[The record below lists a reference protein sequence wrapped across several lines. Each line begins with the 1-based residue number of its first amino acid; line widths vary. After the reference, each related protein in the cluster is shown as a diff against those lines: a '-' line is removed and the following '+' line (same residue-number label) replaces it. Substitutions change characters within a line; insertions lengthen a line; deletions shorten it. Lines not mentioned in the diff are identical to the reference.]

1 MSLAEQEAVA
11 LLHVIVAMA
20 KADGRLVADER
31 KAIEAALVEAKL
43 EKVVDAKVLF
53 DDDFEL
59 DDHLSRLGSPEAR
72 DDAYRSAF
80 SVAYVDGD
88 CSKTERDLL
97 DSLRQRLDI
106 SAERD
111 AELRRLF
118 TLLSGDSPDKKALPA
133 FIADPAR
140 RGEAIRHA
148 TRQCA
153 FISAVLGAFPIPGL
167 ALVTDLA
174 VIALQVSL
182 VRDIAALSGKNI
194 DKRAAKALLTG
205 VGVSG
210 TRLAIS
216 NFAKLLPGW
225 GSLVGATTSFASSY
239 AVGTVFAKHFSAAPG
254 GQAPAAVDR
263 AEFKKAEVEGR
274 RAYAEHKDEIVAK
287 ERASRAA
294 IEELAREVKAGN
306 LTQAE
311 LVERA
316 SMLP

>member
-1 MSLAEQEAVA
+1 MSLSHQEAVA
-11 LLHVIVAMA
+11 LLHVIVAIA

-43 EKVVDAKVLF
+43 EKVIDAKALF

-59 DDHLSRLGSPEAR
+59 DDHLPRLGSPEAR

-80 SVAYVDGD
+80 SVAYADGD
-88 CSKTERDLL
+88 CSQTERALL
-97 DSLRQRLDI
+97 ESLRQRLDV
-106 SAERD
+106 SPERD
-111 AELRRLF
+111 AELLRLF
-118 TLLSGDSPDKKALPA
+118 TLLSGDAPDKKAPPA
-133 FIADPAR
+133 FIADTAR

-182 VRDIAALSGKNI
+182 VRDIAALSGQNI

-239 AVGTVFAKHFSAAPG
+239 AVGTVFAKHFSGAP
-254 GQAPAAVDR
+254 VDR
-263 AEFKKAEVEGR
+263 AAFKQAEAEGR
-274 RAYAEHKDEIVAK
+274 RAYAEQKDEIAAK

-306 LTQAE
+306 LTQSE

>member
-1 MSLAEQEAVA
+1 MSEATRIEQEEAVS
-11 LLHVIVAMA
+11 LLHVIVAVA

-43 EKVVDAKVLF
+43 DEVIDAKALF

-59 DDHLSRLGSPEAR
+59 DDHLPRLRSPEAR
-72 DDAYRSAF
+72 DEAYRSAF
-80 SVAYVDGD
+80 SVAYADGD
-88 CSKTERDLL
+88 CSATERALL
-97 DSLRQRLDI
+97 DSLRQKLDV
-106 SAERD
+106 SPERE
-111 AELRRLF
+111 AELGRLF
-118 TLLSGDSPDKKALPA
+118 TLLSGDPPSKKAPLPY
-133 FIADPAR
+133 IADPAQR
-140 RGEAIRHA
+140 SEAIRHA

-153 FISAVLGAFPIPGL
+153 LISAVLGAFPIPGL

-174 VIALQVSL
+174 VIGLQVSL
-182 VRDIAALSGKNI
+182 VRDIAALSGKPL

-239 AVGTVFAKHFSAAPG
+239 AVGSLFAKHFAG
-254 GQAPAAVDR
+254 IRVDR
-263 AEFKKAEVEGR
+263 AAFKQAEAEGR
-274 RAYAEHKDEIVAK
+274 RAYAEHEQEVAAK
-287 ERASRAA
+287 QHSSRDA
-294 IEELAREVKAGN
+294 IEALAREVKAGN
-306 LTQAE
+306 LTHSE